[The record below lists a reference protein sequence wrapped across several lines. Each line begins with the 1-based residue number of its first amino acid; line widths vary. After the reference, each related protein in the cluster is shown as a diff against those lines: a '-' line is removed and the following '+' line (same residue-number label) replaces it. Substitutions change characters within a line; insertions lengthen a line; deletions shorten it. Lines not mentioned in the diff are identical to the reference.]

1 MESIGLMSDGSSGV
15 CIGYSIFDTNDECYA
30 YNENACYVA
39 ATRESADAFRDACGI
54 HSSAARMD
62 SVMLD
67 DLVGDFGG
75 SIGEYAM
82 EAAAYARFQQ
92 LAGQH
97 NVSFEAEAYDRGG
110 SLLVVQI
117 D

>member
-1 MESIGLMSDGSSGV
+1 MSDESSGV
-15 CIGYSIFDTNDECYA
+15 CIGYSVFDRNEECYA
-30 YNENACYVA
+30 YNEDACYVA
-39 ATRESADAFRDACGI
+39 ASRESADAFRNACDLA
-54 HSSAARMD
+54 SSAARID

-67 DLVGDFGG
+67 DLVGDFGC
-75 SIGEYAM
+75 SSGEYAM

-97 NVSFEAEAYDRGG
+97 NVSFESEAYDRSG
-110 SLLVVQI
+110 SLMVVQI

>member
-1 MESIGLMSDGSSGV
+1 MSDESSGV
-15 CIGYSIFDTNDECYA
+15 CIGYSVFDTNEECYG
-30 YNENACYVA
+30 YNESACYVA

-54 HSSAARMD
+54 HSDAARID

-75 SIGEYAM
+75 SSGEYAM

-92 LAGQH
+92 LAQQH
-97 NVSFEAEAYDRGG
+97 NVTFEAEAYDRGG